1 MKRNEFKLCSA
12 FVILALSFI
21 LACATPHIVGKWK
34 EIGKTATLEFW
45 KDGTFKAVD
54 NQKMAVK
61 GKYTLIEPGN
71 VRFEIFRQG
80 SPPEIV
86 NGTFSLQGDVLTFTS
101 ADGKEIERYRRE
113 K

>member
-1 MKRNEFKLCSA
+1 LS
-12 FVILALSFI
+12 ILPGHKFRI
-21 LACATPHIVGKWK
+21 ACAKTPYIVGKWK

-80 SPPEIV
+80 SPSEIV
-86 NGTFSLQGDVLTFTS
+86 KGTYSLQGDVLTVTS
-101 ADGKEIERYRRE
+101 ADGKEIERYKRE